1 VTNEERKVPTG
12 RFGRLARLAATGV
25 RAGVGAVTAPGDAS
39 AAIEVARAL
48 GTMRGLAAKLGQM
61 AGYVDGLVPE
71 GQRGAYEAALKGLQR
86 AAPASPY
93 AEVHAL
99 LTAEL
104 GRPPERAF
112 ASFDAAPFASASLG
126 QVHRARLHS
135 GEEVAVKVQHPGVD
149 RALEGDLANS
159 AILEGLAALGGAKR
173 GPAKAMAAVVR
184 QRFLEELDYE
194 LEAAAQAR
202 FAGFFGPDERVR
214 VPRVFPAL
222 SSRRV
227 LTTEFVT
234 GAPFERAC
242 AAPEPER
249 RAWCETL
256 WRFVF
261 KGSLVLGAF
270 NADPHPGNY
279 LFHPDGAVTF
289 LDFGCIQPLP
299 ADRLPK
305 SAAVHRAALVGDET
319 GFRRAVADLLEAPPG
334 PYAEAAVAYTRRCF
348 EPVFASPFRLTRA
361 YAASLFD
368 DVRAVAA
375 VARKHLPEGHAP
387 IPPEV
392 LFLNRLQFGF
402 YSVLARLDA
411 RADYRAVEAS
421 FAHELPGEVGPAA
434 EAPPPDRPAPNEQA

>member
-1 VTNEERKVPTG
+1 MNHEERKVPTG
-12 RFGRLARLAATGV
+12 RFGRLARLAAAGV
-25 RAGVGAVTAPGDAS
+25 RAGVGAVVAPGEAS
-39 AAIEVARAL
+39 TALEVARTL

-61 AGYVDGLVPE
+61 AGYIDGLVPE
-71 GQRGAYEAALKGLQR
+71 GQREAYESALKGLQR
-86 AAPASPY
+86 AAPPSPY
-93 AEVHAL
+93 GEVRAL
-99 LTAEL
+99 ITAEL
-104 GRPPERAF
+104 GSPPERAF
-112 ASFDAAPFASASLG
+112 AAFDETPFASASLG

-149 RALEGDLANS
+149 RALEGDLANT

-184 QRFLEELDYE
+184 QRFLEELDYG

-202 FAGFFGPDERVR
+202 FARFFAPDARVR
-214 VPRVFPAL
+214 IPRVFPEC

-227 LTTEFVT
+227 LTTEFVA
-234 GAPFERAC
+234 GASFDAAC

-256 WRFVF
+256 WHFVF

-299 ADRLPK
+299 PERLPL
-305 SAAVHRAALVGDET
+305 SAAVHRAAVGGDEA
-319 GFRRAVADLLEAPPG
+319 GFRRAVAALLAAPPG
-334 PYAEAAVAYTRRCF
+334 PYAEVAVAYTRRCF

-411 RADYRAVEAS
+411 LADYRAVEAG
-421 FAHELPGEVGPAA
+421 FAPELPA
-434 EAPPPDRPAPNEQA
+434 EARA